1 MDMVREAEKELG
13 RGVEE
18 KLELNRFDRAFHSLL
33 CRHRHMHNQTD
44 LLTDE
49 WMNRWMDGWRDGWR
63 DLSICP
69 LGPSFFRGKN
79 VSPFEN
85 EMCV

>member
-63 DLSICP
+63 DGGMEGWRDGAVVPAESGGGNC
-69 LGPSFFRGKN
+69 
-79 VSPFEN
+79 
-85 EMCV
+85 

>member
-49 WMNRWMDGWRDGWR
+49 WMGGCMHGWMD
-63 DLSICP
+63 LCICP
-69 LGPSFFRGKN
+69 LGPSFLGGKN
-79 VSPFEN
+79 VFQFGY